1 MLGAAS
7 TPSAETCNEVGS
19 ALAGRPVTLHKNE
32 GNIESQKSPLVANN
46 TKNEERKLEG
56 NIGSQKSPLVVNN
69 TKDEECKLGTIIHT
83 KHCPLKYFGFI
94 PSIFD
99 IQ

>member
-1 MLGAAS
+1 LLGAAS

-32 GNIESQKSPLVANN
+32 GNIENQKPPLVANN
-46 TKNEERKLEG
+46 TKDEER
-56 NIGSQKSPLVVNN
+56 
-69 TKDEECKLGTIIHT
+69 TLGTIVHT

-94 PSIFD
+94 PSIFV